1 MPPTRPKSMTRTRSK
16 RTRPPDA
23 QAAARSAAGRAETLA
38 LGQFV
43 EKSYLDYSMT
53 VILDR
58 ALPYLGDGLK
68 PVQRRILYAMHELGL
83 GSGQKFKKSARTVG
97 DVIGKFHPHGDQAAY
112 EALVLMAQP
121 FSCRYPLVE
130 GQGNFGS
137 PDNPKSFAA
146 MRYTETR
153 LSRFAEILLAELGQ
167 GTVDWITN
175 FDGTLEEPAWLPAR
189 LPWVLLNGSSGIA
202 VGMATDIPPHNIG
215 EVARALIH
223 LIDHPR
229 AGLDEV
235 LSCIPAPD
243 FPTEAEII
251 TSPAELRA
259 LYDTGIGNLRLRA
272 RYHLEDS
279 DLVIDA
285 LPYQVSG
292 SQVLADLARLF
303 EAGELPWVRDLRDES
318 DHEHPTRL
326 VITLRA
332 TRPEIDAAFCHLC
345 AVSGLERSL
354 RVNLN
359 VITAAGAPRV
369 MGLLDLLNGWLTF
382 RLVTLERRLGWQRA
396 RLLARLEI
404 LDGFRI
410 VHLDI
415 DRVIRVI
422 READDPRADLMRIF
436 QLNER
441 QADAILDMR
450 LRQLAR
456 LEALALERES
466 KVARDALQEI
476 ESTLGSPR
484 RLRRLA
490 RTELLADQDRYQ
502 DARRSP
508 VVQRNPAERLGVY
521 AKGPGEPL
529 TVVLTARGWIRS
541 ARGHEW
547 EPDQATYRSGDGFL
561 DLVRTDSRAILVLFD
576 SRGRVYNLDAEALPD
591 GRGPGMPLTSRLE
604 PPPDARFV
612 ALARREPPA
621 RYVWTDTLGYGLQ
634 VTSAAFEVRARKGR
648 SLFRLP
654 EGAAAL
660 APVRVQDA
668 SRIALLSSAGQ
679 LLILAIS
686 EIPALEKGRGVRLMG
701 IPPKARASE
710 RLLFALP
717 LGERDGLRLER
728 GSRRLVLSSKE
739 LDDYLGARG
748 RRGRRLK
755 PPWNQGVDRIVRVEN
770 PTAPG
775 ARRASQ

>member
-1 MPPTRPKSMTRTRSK
+1 MSPVRPKSGARRRSG
-16 RTRPPDA
+16 RPLSA
-23 QAAARSAAGRAETLA
+23 SHLGAATPLTARAETLE

-58 ALPYLGDGLK
+58 ALPQLGDGLK

-83 GSGQKFKKSARTVG
+83 GAGQKFKKSARTVG

-153 LSRFAEILLAELGQ
+153 LSRYADLLLAELGQ

-189 LPWVLLNGSSGIA
+189 LPWALLNGSSGIA
-202 VGMATDIPPHNIG
+202 VGMATDIPPHNLG
-215 EVARALIH
+215 ETANALIH
-223 LIDHPR
+223 LIDHPA

-235 LSCIPAPD
+235 LEHLPGPD

-251 TSPAELRA
+251 TPRSELRA
-259 LYDTGIGNLRLRA
+259 LYETGIGNLRLRA
-272 RYHLEDS
+272 RYHLEDT
-279 DLVIDA
+279 DLVVDA

-326 VITLRA
+326 VISLRGGH
-332 TRPEIDAAFCHLC
+332 PEIDAAFRHLC
-345 AVSGLERSL
+345 AVSGLEKSL

-359 VITAAGAPRV
+359 VVTPAGAPRV
-369 MGLLDLLNGWLTF
+369 MGLLDFLKAWLLF
-382 RLVTLERRLGWQRA
+382 RLATLERRLGWQRD

-404 LDGFRI
+404 LEGLRI

-422 READDPRADLMRIF
+422 REAEEPRAELMRVF

-456 LEALALERES
+456 LEALAIERES
-466 KVARDALQEI
+466 AAARETLAGI
-476 ESTLGSPR
+476 EAALGSPR
-484 RLRRLA
+484 KLRRLV
-490 RTELLADQDRYQ
+490 RTELAADRDRFG
-502 DARRSP
+502 DARRSSL
-508 VVQRNPAERLGVY
+508 VERDAALRLVDDP
-521 AKGPGEPL
+521 KGRGEPV
-529 TVVLTARGWIRS
+529 TVVLTARGWIRT

-547 EPDQATYRSGDGFL
+547 EPEQGSYRSGDGFL
-561 DLVRTDSRAILVLFD
+561 DLVRADSRSTLVLFD
-576 SRGRVYNLDAEALPD
+576 SMGRIYNLDAEALPD
-591 GRGPGMPLTSRLE
+591 GRGPGMPLTSRLD
-604 PPPDARFV
+604 PPPGARFV
-612 ALARREPPA
+612 ALTRFEPEE
-621 RYVWTDTLGYGLQ
+621 RYVWVDSLGYGLC
-634 VTSAAFEVRARKGR
+634 VLGASFLVRARKGR
-648 SLFRLP
+648 TLFRLP
-654 EGAAAL
+654 EGACAL
-660 APVRVQDA
+660 APAAARHA
-668 SRIALLSSAGQ
+668 TRIALMSSAGQ
-679 LLILAIS
+679 LLVLARS
-686 EIPALEKGRGVRLMG
+686 EVPVLDKGRGVRLMG

-710 RLLFALP
+710 RLLFALG
-717 LGERDGLRLER
+717 LGAGDGLRLER
-728 GSRRLVLSSKE
+728 GSKRLVLSPIDL
-739 LDDYLGARG
+739 LDYEGARG

-755 PPWNQGVDRIVRVEN
+755 SPWNLGVDRISRVEGSAAHQA
-770 PTAPG
+770 T
-775 ARRASQ
+775 